1 MSGREVVRLAA
12 GSLLSYRLRSS
23 LNVLGVVIG
32 IAAVILLT
40 SIGQGA
46 REYIVRQFTQ
56 FGTNL
61 IALQP
66 GKVRTHGVPG
76 GLTGTV
82 RKLTLDDLDALRRVP
97 GVEGLVPLV
106 LGTARV
112 EAGERG
118 RSVLVYGV
126 NSEVPRVWRFGVR
139 HGRFLPPGD
148 PRRSAPVVVLGTR
161 LKRELFGEGNALGER
176 VRIGGQRFLV
186 IGVMEPKGRFL
197 NFDLDDT
204 AFLPISAAQ
213 RLLNR
218 DDLVE
223 IDVLFSNAQE
233 ADRVVEGIRRTMLER
248 HAGEEDFTIITQKEM
263 LDVLGRIFD
272 IVSMAVGG
280 IGGISLV
287 VGAIGILTMM
297 WISVNERTAEIGLAK
312 AVGADR
318 SDILALF
325 LVEAALLSV
334 LGGAVGIATG
344 IGLARLLAWVLPGLP
359 IETPARFVVAAVGL
373 SLLVGVASGVLPA
386 RRAASLDPIEALR
399 AE

>member
-1 MSGREVVRLAA
+1 MSGRELLSLAA

-23 LNVLGVVIG
+23 LNVLGIVIG

-61 IALQP
+61 IAVQP
-66 GKVRTHGVPG
+66 GKLRTTGVPG
-76 GLTGTV
+76 AFTGTV
-82 RKLTLDDLDALRRVP
+82 RKLTLDDLDALRRLP
-97 GVEGLVPLV
+97 GVEGVVPLA

-118 RSVLVYGV
+118 RNVMVYGV
-126 NSEVPRVWRFGVR
+126 SSEVPRVWKFGVR

-148 PRRSAPVVVLGTR
+148 LRRAAPVAVLGTR
-161 LKRELFGEGNALGER
+161 LKRELFGEASALGEH
-176 VRIGGQRFLV
+176 VRIGGQRFLA

-204 AFLPISAAQ
+204 VFIPVAAAQ
-213 RLLNR
+213 RLFNR

-223 IDVLFSNAQE
+223 IDVLFSDAWE
-233 ADRVVEGIRRTMLER
+233 ADRVVEAIRRTMTER
-248 HAGEEDFTIITQKEM
+248 HGGEEDFTIITQKEM

-272 IVSMAVGG
+272 IVSMSVGG
-280 IGGISLV
+280 MGGISLL

-312 AVGADR
+312 AIGAR
-318 SDILALF
+318 PADILALF

-334 LGGAVGIATG
+334 AGGAVGIVAG
-344 IGLARLLAWVLPGLP
+344 IGLARLLAWLLPGLP
-359 IETPARFVVAAVGL
+359 METPASFVLAALGV
-373 SLLVGVASGVLPA
+373 SLLVGLASGALPA
-386 RRAASLDPIEALR
+386 RRAASLDPIDALR